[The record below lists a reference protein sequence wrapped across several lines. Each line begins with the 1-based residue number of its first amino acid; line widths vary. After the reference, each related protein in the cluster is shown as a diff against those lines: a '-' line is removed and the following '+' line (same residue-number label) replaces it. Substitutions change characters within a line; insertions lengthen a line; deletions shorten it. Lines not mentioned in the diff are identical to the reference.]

1 VDVAIVG
8 AGRTGRAL
16 GRLIR
21 RAGWTL
27 GAVSCRSLARA
38 REAVRFIGAGRPVER
53 PEAGGL
59 TLVCVPDAA
68 IAGVA
73 RALQVPRGGVL
84 AHVCASRGAEL
95 LRPHR
100 PAGALHPLR
109 SFADPARAAA
119 GFAGTACAIDGDP
132 AALRLLEKLV
142 RSIGGLPL
150 RVKPGRKA
158 LYHAGA
164 VFASNYVVAVVN
176 AGLRLLVR
184 AGVARE
190 PALRALLPL
199 LRSAA
204 ENLEA
209 AGPEG
214 ALTGPL
220 ERGDAETVRRHA
232 EAIRRAEP
240 GLSRLYAALGEETL
254 RVAQAKGPAGP
265 AGIRALRAALGGRG

>member
-21 RAGWTL
+21 RAGWRL

-38 REAVRFIGAGRPVER
+38 REAVRFIGAGRPTDR
-53 PEAGGL
+53 PEAGAL
-59 TLVCVPDAA
+59 TLICVPDAA

-73 RALQVPRGGVL
+73 RRLAVPKGGVL
-84 AHVCASRGAEL
+84 AHVCAAQGAEL

-119 GFAGTACAIDGDP
+119 GFAGTACAVDGDP
-132 AALRLLEKLV
+132 AARRLLEKLV
-142 RSIGGLPL
+142 RAIGGVPL

-164 VFASNYVVAVVN
+164 VFASNYVVAAVS
-176 AGLRLLVR
+176 AGLRLLGR
-184 AGVARE
+184 AGVGRG

-199 LRSAA
+199 IRSAA

-214 ALTGPL
+214 ALTGPV

-232 EAIRRAEP
+232 AAIRRAEP
-240 GLSRLYAALGEETL
+240 GLSRLYAALGEEAL
-254 RVAQAKGPAGP
+254 RVALAKGSVEPAG
-265 AGIRALRAALGGRG
+265 ARALRAALGGRG